1 MGPAF
6 WRTYDRM
13 LVATGRTLLRVT
25 TLTTRLAATVD
36 AVGAALEA
44 ADDLV
49 ITGCAS
55 LGVLRVGVAEDEPR
69 LLTEAIERLRAFVAD
84 GEGSVVVER
93 GSSALRASVDPWGA
107 VAPGPLDLMR
117 ALKQAFDPRGILNPG
132 RFVAGI

>member
-1 MGPAF
+1 
-6 WRTYDRM
+6 M

-25 TLTTRLAATVD
+25 TLTTRLAVTVD

-69 LLTEAIERLRAFVAD
+69 LLAEAIERLRAFVAD

-93 GSSALRASVDPWGA
+93 GSSALRARVDPWGA

-117 ALKQAFDPRGILNPG
+117 ALKQTFDPRGILNPG